1 MADEE
6 DEEAVLKSLG
16 HFSFSAL
23 PVSLETRN

>member
-6 DEEAVLKSLG
+6 GEAVLKSLG